1 MKYLKLFEDYNEP
14 ELKNPNTE
22 IIPNPKTQES
32 LLKELAKGETNLELL
47 QSLLQEDTVN
57 ITKEFTNQIPP
68 LNIVAHYNERNP
80 IETTELLIHFGADV
94 NDSDEKENTPLH
106 LASNKGNVELCEY
119 LINQGVDIY
128 KENKLGKTPF
138 ELAFNDDVRKVL
150 LNNMTCD
157 KVKKLFISVCLH
169 VDFKPEL
176 IKTIYKMSDCINL
189 DDKVTEEEDYTML
202 QVLIYKHKNNAAEF
216 LIRLGADVNR
226 KNKWGET
233 PLMTACYRENVKI
246 ADDITARMVISE
258 NIKGINAK
266 DKTGYSPL
274 YIACMKNNIKLV
286 KLLLKPY
293 LKANVNTIATSTKET
308 PLHVAVNKD
317 NIEITKLL
325 LQKGANVN
333 LIPTGG
339 LTVTEMVKSKEM
351 NELLKEYGAY
361 NSNSNIPVYS
371 RKPF

>member
-1 MKYLKLFEDYNEP
+1 MKYLKLFEDYIEP

-22 IIPNPKTQES
+22 FIPNPKTQES
-32 LLKELAKGETNLELL
+32 LLKELAKKETNLELL

-57 ITKEFTNQIPP
+57 ITKEFTNQTPP

-169 VDFKPEL
+169 VDFKP
-176 IKTIYKMSDCINL
+176 
-189 DDKVTEEEDYTML
+189 DYTML